1 MNKRATKYISFSI
14 DGTYYAMPVNA
25 VGPFIKG
32 DNSLLV
38 PKANEIIKGLI
49 YQNGK
54 IITIID
60 SAKLLA
66 LPKQDKFATC
76 LTEKE
81 VTMYGAYWCPHCAD
95 QKELFGSAFK
105 NVNYVECTEEI
116 KTCLEK
122 KVDGYPTWIF
132 KNGERLV
139 GKYPLETLAEKSGC
153 DIKATLYGKNK

>member
-1 MNKRATKYISFSI
+1 MTNHS
-14 DGTYYAMPVNA
+14 
-25 VGPFIKG
+25 
-32 DNSLLV
+32 
-38 PKANEIIKGLI
+38 
-49 YQNGK
+49 Q
-54 IITIID
+54 
-60 SAKLLA
+60 KLLTLTSVA
-66 LPKQDKFATC
+66 GIIGLLMFVMWFFSRPKTVYGNLDKFATC
-76 LTEKE
+76 LTAKE